1 MRFAAV
7 CRLLL
12 LLCAYA
18 LASGLSSPPPPREE
32 TTRRRLKSVLLAQE
46 GRRMLE
52 RRVKMRALVTKDLER
67 VRREG
72 GVPGT
77 PGIMMGPPDIGI

>member
-1 MRFAAV
+1 MRFAA
-7 CRLLL
+7 
-12 LLCAYA
+12 
-18 LASGLSSPPPPREE
+18 
-32 TTRRRLKSVLLAQE
+32 E